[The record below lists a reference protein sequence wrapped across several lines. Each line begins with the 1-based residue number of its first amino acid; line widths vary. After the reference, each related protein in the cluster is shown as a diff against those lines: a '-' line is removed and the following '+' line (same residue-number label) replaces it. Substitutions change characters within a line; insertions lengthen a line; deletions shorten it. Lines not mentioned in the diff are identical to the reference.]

1 MLNRRTRIP
10 RSDASFSPR
19 SAGRVPRGRAS
30 IALATAVALITGALV
45 ATPAAVAA
53 PAGAAEPETL
63 VHYDMS
69 FEGSVLKDISGRGK
83 DARLVG
89 LGAANFVTEGA
100 DQALK
105 FNGTGYVELPNF
117 IGSEQAVVV
126 ELRYKVGTR
135 NNEGLFTTGTSS
147 SQNHLRFHPLV
158 TGQAVWESR
167 FGNRWAK
174 IQGPVTYAPDAY
186 ATTTAVLKNDG
197 TYDAYVNGGLLGNG
211 NMGTTAPQLNNGSA
225 VFGYLGRSV
234 WTTDP
239 YFTGTLTDVI
249 VRTYESTPP
258 PVSTNSKVVSTTFPT
273 KSSSPATWWRAGMVT
288 GNGENGAVIAGNPLA
303 DTIIYQ
309 NMALNMPTNDK
320 RDTPDLASYL
330 PSVRQQ
336 VFSGLDPRTATSW
349 GLQLDYTYHPAHQL
363 NLRPRTSGPLTGN
376 WRWTDYETGEVGV
389 DYVDDGGKWE
399 RTTFASRP
407 DNVVVT
413 RLSSSSTGARVNLDF
428 DVAPI
433 DEMAVE
439 GGTLNT
445 ELRYKQFVDPEAD
458 YIGQVAHYPSFAN
471 SELKNGGFAGVTYV
485 VAKGGHKEPYEVA
498 KPLGARAVPGSKYYG
513 ISITDADEVF
523 LISKSARDKNMG
535 AIDEFA
541 AQQDF
546 GVVDQLRDDIE
557 AVISKPEYVVGGS
570 LDYNALLAPHAAGQ
584 REEFNAVKLDLPGA
598 EADSALSNEALI
610 AKQQQNAGALNPAMV
625 ERAFNAGRYATIS
638 SSGFSTPRL
647 GGMWAGGWNSAWQ
660 ADWTTDANVNLQIAG
675 ANIGNLPTQIEGYAN
690 FILRTVPE
698 WETNARKIYGMTDAL
713 LAPPRTDSDR
723 AGMVHFSWNGGM
735 YPFEY
740 WNAGASWLILPLY
753 EYWMTRGDAHIP
765 LADDIDVSSLAS
777 VLSPDETDLS
787 PAQLAVIEDRGYLR
801 LVEDLLL
808 PLLRKQSNFW
818 EQFVDPQYYGDATQE
833 ARYQPGKTALADGE
847 HYLLLPC
854 YSPENRPLG
863 GNSSI
868 AINCTMDIAAARDGL
883 RMTIEAEKYVNGAD
897 AESAERIAGWESL
910 RAKLP
915 PPTYDSTGALREWS
929 LSRYTENHAHRHVS
943 HAYFAWPAHDLTPE
957 IIDGLKIA
965 MELRKSTAGDKQSGH
980 GWLHMGLVDARLKN
994 AQGATESLL
1003 QLLGG
1008 SAYYSSFTTNH
1019 NVNGAS
1025 AYASDILNT
1034 VPTLLLETLVYS
1046 DEGEIQILPALP
1058 TGMNAGSVSGSMART
1073 QAEVTSLQ
1081 WDVAARS
1088 ATVTLTS
1095 SREQTIDVSS
1105 GIPWASAVVDGV
1117 KVRNNGAP
1125 LKVAFDEGESKT
1137 IVFALG
1143 EPGPVDAV
1151 APDVSAVTSPAAAD
1165 GVGGWF
1171 VSPVSVSVSASDAGS
1186 GVASVE
1192 YRLGDGAWGAY
1203 SSPVSIPEGTTT
1215 FSYRATDEAGNVSA
1229 VGQLPVKADATAPV
1243 TSVVVSPGSGVVL
1256 AGSTVSATFTAT
1268 DAGSG
1273 VASTEYST
1281 DGGATWV
1288 AATDAGVSFTEV
1300 GQYVVKYRS
1309 VDAAGNVEEAKEVT
1323 LTVVQPWTFTGF
1335 YAPVDMGG
1343 VVNVVKGGSTVPLKF
1358 ELFSGEQELTSTT
1371 AIDSLRTVQH
1381 SCDPAAPV
1389 DEVETVV
1396 AGGTALVYDTQAGRF
1411 QYNWK
1416 TPKSTGCMDV
1426 IVRSTDGSE
1435 LKAQFRLK

>member
-1 MLNRRTRIP
+1 MSVALV
-10 RSDASFSPR
+10 
-19 SAGRVPRGRAS
+19 AG
-30 IALATAVALITGALV
+30 AVA
-45 ATPAAVAA
+45 ATPAAGAA
-53 PAGAAEPETL
+53 PDGSAEPEVL

-69 FEGSVLKDISGRGK
+69 FEGSVLKDMSGRGR

-89 LGAANFVTEGA
+89 LGAADFVTDGD

-105 FNGTGYVELPNF
+105 FNGTGYIELPNF
-117 IGSEQAVVV
+117 IGNEQAVVV

-135 NNEGLFTTGTSS
+135 NNEGLFSTGTSS

-167 FGNRWAK
+167 FGSRWAK
-174 IQGPVTYAPDAY
+174 IQGPVTYASDAY

-197 TYDAYVNGGLLGNG
+197 SYDAYVNGALLGSA

-225 VFGYLGRSV
+225 VFGYLGRPV

-249 VRTYESTPP
+249 VRKHASIPP
-258 PVSTNSKVVSTTFPT
+258 PPSTNSRVVSTTFPT
-273 KSSSPATWWRAGMVT
+273 KSSSPNTWWRAGMVT

-309 NMALNMPTNDK
+309 NMAFNMPTNDK
-320 RDTPDLASYL
+320 RDTPNLASHL

-336 VFSGLDPRTATSW
+336 VFNGQDPRTDTPWA
-349 GLQLDYTYHPAHQL
+349 LQFDYTYHPSHQL
-363 NLRPRTSGPLTGN
+363 NLRPRSSGPLSGN

-413 RLSSSSTGARVNLDF
+413 RLSSSSTGAKVDLDF
-428 DVAPI
+428 DVTPI

-445 ELRYKQFVDPEAD
+445 ALRYKQFVDPEAD

-485 VAKGGHKEPYEVA
+485 VAKGGHKEPYEVT

-523 LISKSARDKNMG
+523 LISKSARDTNIG
-535 AIDEFA
+535 TIDEFA

-546 GVVDQLRDDIE
+546 GVVDQLRNDIE
-557 AVISKPEYVVGGS
+557 AVISKPEYIVGGA
-570 LDYNALLAPHAAGQ
+570 LDYDALLAPHAAGQ

-610 AKQQQNAGALNPAMV
+610 AKQQLNAGALNPAMV

-675 ANIGNLPTQIEGYAN
+675 ANIGNLQTQIEGYAN
-690 FILRTVPE
+690 FILRTAPD
-698 WETNARKIYGMTDAL
+698 WEINAQKIYGMTDAL

-723 AGMVHFSWNGGM
+723 ASLVHFTWNGGV

-777 VLSPDETDLS
+777 VLSPDETDLTE
-787 PAQLAVIEDRGYLR
+787 AQLAAIEDRGYLR

-818 EQFVDPQYYGDATQE
+818 EQFVDPQYYGDAAQE

-863 GNSSI
+863 GNSAI

-883 RMTIEAEKYVNGAD
+883 RMTIEAEKYANEAD

-915 PPTYDSTGALREWS
+915 PETYDGTGALREWS
-929 LSRYTENHAHRHVS
+929 LGRYTENHAHRHVS

-957 IIDGLKIA
+957 IIDGLKTA
-965 MELRKSTAGDKQSGH
+965 MELRKTTAGDKQSGH

-1008 SAYYSSFTTNH
+1008 NAYYSSFTTNH

-1046 DEGEIQILPALP
+1046 DEGEIEILPALP

-1073 QAEVTSLQ
+1073 QAEVTNLE
-1081 WDVAARS
+1081 WDVDAGS
-1088 ATVTLTS
+1088 ATMTLTS
-1095 SREQTIDVSS
+1095 LREQTIDVRS
-1105 GIPWASAVVDGV
+1105 GIPWASAMVDGV
-1117 KVRNNGAP
+1117 KVHNNGEP

-1137 IVFALG
+1137 ITFALG
-1143 EPGPVDAV
+1143 EPDTV
-1151 APDVSAVTSPAAAD
+1151 APVVSASTLPVVAD
-1165 GVGGWF
+1165 GAGGWF
-1171 VSPVSVSVSASDAGS
+1171 VSPVSVSVSASDADS
-1186 GVASVE
+1186 AVASVE
-1192 YRLGDGAWGAY
+1192 YRLGEGAWSAY
-1203 SSPVSIPEGTTT
+1203 SSPVSIPEGAAT
-1215 FSYRATDEAGNVSA
+1215 FSYRATDEAGNVSE
-1229 VGQLPVKADATAPV
+1229 VGQLPVSVDTVAPV
-1243 TSVVVSPGSGVVL
+1243 TSAVVSPGSGAVL
-1256 AGSTVSATFTAT
+1256 AGSAVSATFSASDET
-1268 DAGSG
+1268 SG
-1273 VASTEYST
+1273 VALTEYST
-1281 DGGATWV
+1281 DGGASWV
-1288 AATDAGVSFTEV
+1288 AATAAGVSFTEV
-1300 GQYVVKYRS
+1300 GAYVVKFRS
-1309 VDAAGNVEEAKEVT
+1309 VDAAGNVEEAREVT
-1323 LTVVQPWTFTGF
+1323 LSVVQPRTFRGF
-1335 YAPVDMGG
+1335 YAPVDMAG

-1358 ELFSGEQELTSTT
+1358 ELFFGEEELTSTT
-1371 AIDSLRTVQH
+1371 AIESLRTVQH
-1381 SCDPAAPV
+1381 SCDPAAPS
-1389 DEVETVV
+1389 DEIESLV
-1396 AGGTALVYDTQAGRF
+1396 AGGTSLSYDVEAGQF

-1416 TPKSTGCMDV
+1416 TSKGTTGCFDV
-1426 IVRSTDGSE
+1426 IVRSTDGVE